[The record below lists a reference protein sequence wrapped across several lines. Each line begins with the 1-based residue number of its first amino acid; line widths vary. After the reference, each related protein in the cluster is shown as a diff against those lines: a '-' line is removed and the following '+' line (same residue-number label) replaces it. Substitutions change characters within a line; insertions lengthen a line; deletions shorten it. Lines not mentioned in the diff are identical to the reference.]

1 MHRPVFAILAAV
13 LLTACASKP
22 KGDVV
27 LPMNPPAAAPAP
39 AADAAPP
46 PAAAPPAPA
55 SRQAP
60 AARAARAPAPAPA
73 PADEGPMTVT
83 KAREQ
88 CWMKYESGKPIS
100 NAELDKK
107 VKLVEKCV
115 DERMNASIGR

>member
-1 MHRPVFAILAAV
+1 MHRPVFAILAAI
-13 LLTACASKP
+13 LLAACAARP

-27 LPMNPPAAAPAP
+27 LSSPSAAASAP

-46 PAAAPPAPA
+46 SPVAAPAPA

-60 AARAARAPAPAPA
+60 AGRAARAPDPAPSST
-73 PADEGPMTVT
+73 DEGPLTVT

-107 VKLVEKCV
+107 VKLVEQCV
-115 DERMNASIGR
+115 DARMNASIGR